1 MAAVVDRFSLS
12 LDFSSEKLGPDILW
26 YNPPQQYKLRCNGDT
41 GLKVFS
47 VRFSFHVACQIL
59 AVPVVRVPDFQTRT
73 KWDVY
78 KINENFFKWE
88 N

>member
-47 VRFSFHVACQIL
+47 VRSSFHVACQIL
-59 AVPVVRVPDFQTRT
+59 ATVPVVRVLDFQTRT
-73 KWDVY
+73 K
-78 KINENFFKWE
+78 
-88 N
+88 

>member
-47 VRFSFHVACQIL
+47 LRSSFHVACQIL
-59 AVPVVRVPDFQTRT
+59 ATGTRSASPRFPNT
-73 KWDVY
+73 EEVGCL
-78 KINENFFKWE
+78 
-88 N
+88 